1 MKNLSKVLLTLL
13 ILMGIQ
19 VQAQQLKY
27 CGHTELYNKL
37 IEEQPEVL
45 EYEQHMTELANEYIA
60 HKRSLPEAERNSGL
74 LLTIPVVFHVIH
86 DYGVENISRAQIED
100 AVAILNE
107 DFQKMNSDTNI
118 VIQQFK
124 NIIGNALIEFKLATL
139 DPNGNCTDGIDR
151 IYNPIETY
159 VGDNNS
165 KLNQWPRDKYLNVWV
180 VNNIASG
187 AAGYS
192 QYPSSV
198 HNNPAADGVMILHD
212 YVGSIGTGNPGTSR
226 ALTHEVGHYL
236 DLQHCW
242 GSTNNPGVACG
253 DDQVSDTPITKG
265 WTNCNLNG
273 SNCTAGVIENVQN
286 FMEYAYCARM
296 FTEDQAW
303 RMQSALNTFYSQ
315 RDNLWTLA
323 NLVLTG
329 TDPGATN
336 ALCNPKADFSVK
348 QLRICEGSTVYF
360 KDASWGGQ
368 ATNWSWSF
376 PGGTPSVSS
385 SQNPTIVYNTAGVY
399 NVTLVVSN
407 ASGSD
412 SIVHTNQ
419 VIVYPNIGNSYVP
432 YSESFE
438 NITVPGNEY
447 EVNNV
452 TGGSGTFAST
462 TMAAKTGSYSVYKN
476 NYSGSFTGIDE
487 LYMPPFNL
495 SNVSNV
501 QCTFWMAHAAK
512 VTTASDALKFWAS
525 SNCGQT
531 WTLRLQKSGTSLRT
545 TSSIINGTPFIPN
558 ASQWRMET
566 VNLATGVASGQPN
579 ARFKFEY
586 TYDAGNNLYIDDINM
601 TGTVG
606 IDENFAEQ
614 IDFAAYPNPS
624 DQILPKVE
632 FNTTEKSSVY
642 INVTDVLGRIVD
654 DVKEHELE
662 AGVHQFQF
670 SKAVEPGMYFVNLYL
685 NGRQVTRKVNVQ

>member
-1 MKNLSKVLLTLL
+1 MKKLFTLIVSFALLG
-13 ILMGIQ
+13 LMQ
-19 VQAQQLKY
+19 VNAQALKY
-27 CGHTELYNKL
+27 CGHTDLYNKL
-37 IEEQPEVL
+37 IQEQPEVL
-45 EYEQHMTELANEYIA
+45 QYEQHLEELTRQYIDY
-60 HKRSLPEAERNSGL
+60 KKSLPATEQNSGL

-100 AVAILNE
+100 AVEILNE
-107 DFQKMNSDTNI
+107 DFQKMNSDTSI

-139 DPNGNCTDGIDR
+139 DPQGNCTDGIDR

-165 KLNQWPRDKYLNVWV
+165 KLNQWPRDRYLNVWV

-198 HNNPAADGVMILHD
+198 HGNPAADGVMILHD

-236 DLQHCW
+236 NLQHCW

-265 WTNCNLNG
+265 WTSCNLNG
-273 SNCTAGVIENVQN
+273 ANCTAGVVENVQN

-315 RDNLWTLA
+315 RDNLWTLN

-348 QLRICEGSTVYF
+348 QIRICEGSTVYF
-360 KDASWGGQ
+360 KDASWGGP
-368 ATNWSWSF
+368 ATNWSWYF
-376 PGGTPSVSS
+376 PGGTPSTSNA
-385 SQNPTIVYNTAGVY
+385 QNPNIVYNTAGVY
-399 NVTLVVSN
+399 DVTLAVSN
-407 ASGSD
+407 VSGSD
-412 SIVHTNQ
+412 SVVRAGQ
-419 VIVYPNIGNSYVP
+419 VIVYPNIGNTFVP

-438 NITVPGNEY
+438 NITVPGAEY

-452 TGGSGTFAST
+452 TGGSGTFATT

-476 NYSGSFTGIDE
+476 NFSGSFTGIDE
-487 LYMPPFNL
+487 MYMPPFNL
-495 SNVSNV
+495 ANVSNV

-512 VTTASDALKFWAS
+512 VTTAADALKFYAS

-558 ASQWRMET
+558 AAQWRMET

-586 TYDAGNNLYIDDINM
+586 TYDAGNNLYIDDININ
-601 TGTVG
+601 GTVG
-606 IDENFAEQ
+606 IDENLAEQ
-614 IDFAAYPNPS
+614 INFSAYPNPS
-624 DQILPKVE
+624 EKILPKVY
-632 FNTTEKSSVY
+632 FTTEQKANVY
-642 INVTDVLGRIVD
+642 ITVSDVLGRVVD
-654 DVKEHELE
+654 VVKEHELE
-662 AGVHQFQF
+662 AGEHQYQF
-670 SKAVEPGMYFVNLYL
+670 TKSVDAGIYFVNLYINNRL
-685 NGRQVTRKVNVQ
+685 VSAKINVL